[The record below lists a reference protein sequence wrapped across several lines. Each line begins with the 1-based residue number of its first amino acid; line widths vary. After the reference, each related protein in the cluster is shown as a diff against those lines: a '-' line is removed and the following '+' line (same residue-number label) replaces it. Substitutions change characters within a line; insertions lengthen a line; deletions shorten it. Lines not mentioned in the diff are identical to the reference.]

1 MDKLLQLNVEVPKTN
16 YVNAEPCFGIKFHIE
31 QIFIKFKDIIPDNL
45 KSMFNYLVTK
55 KIYSTD
61 FDILEADALMRVL
74 NIYDVSDL
82 NSDETVYTY
91 RIGIIWNDDF
101 NDFEWI
107 NYDKDMYRLQNKTS
121 SKA

>member
-31 QIFIKFKDIIPDNL
+31 QIFIKFIDIIPDNL

-55 KIYSTD
+55 KIYFTD

-101 NDFEWI
+101 DDFEWI